1 MNFNCYS
8 LNEMFCVDGP
18 EYLDV
23 DDTPIYANTGWGKK
37 GWNHTDEAKQA
48 ISKANKKYTL
58 EEKLQKLKESRER
71 KVKRKDQSNKKNG
84 EKKIKN

>member
-23 DDTPIYANTGWGKK
+23 DDTPIYANTGW
-37 GWNHTDEAKQA
+37 NHTDEAKQA

-58 EEKLQKLKESRER
+58 EEKLQKLKESREKSKEKR
-71 KVKRKDQSNKKNG
+71 LEQQKKMEKRK
-84 EKKIKN
+84 

>member
-58 EEKLQKLKESRER
+58 EEKLQKLKESREKSKEKR
-71 KVKRKDQSNKKNG
+71 LEQQKKWRKRK
-84 EKKIKN
+84 